1 MTVRLKV
8 ATIDGSQGWME
19 FKDPKSIL
27 ISLMERRDIV
37 DIDLSPLA
45 SNSSLRSFMLTYN
58 ALQSIDLSPLSTC
71 KGLESVSL
79 WKNQLKR
86 IDLSPLSKCENLS
99 ELRLDGNQ
107 LKKIDLSPLSS
118 NKKLETINL
127 SENRLKKID
136 LSPLSSCTELKVL
149 NLDRNELRSI
159 NLSPVSSCSNLETL
173 SLQRNQLRSIDLS
186 LLTACPNLRFYFLSG
201 NQLKEIDLSPLS
213 ARTDIEYVSINSN
226 QLESID
232 LTPLKSCINLGSIEL
247 NGNRLQTID
256 ISPLSSCI
264 NLGSIDLSRNRLQT
278 IDISPLSS
286 IRGIQT
292 LKLSD
297 NMLKTVD
304 LSPLSSCP
312 HFQELHLKG
321 DSFEGVDITPLVTSP
336 YFYYV
341 ETDAPVTS
349 WIKDPFQRS
358 LVTRN
363 AQMSGSRERFTVK
376 PPAPARAWE
385 LLHKL
390 ANIPHGL
397 SIPIQTYIL
406 KALGL
411 EKYGFIDAD
420 ISEFLCS
427 IPSELSLDEARE
439 RVKPF
444 LIEQMCEQIDRGGT
458 TIGLDVDRV
467 FTEAKG
473 IAKRMESIAKLR
485 GSEMQQVVARRKE
498 SQSTWTHDLA
508 HLYLTAYGFSI
519 LNSVRPIF
527 LHEVSSSEFGMIQDS
542 LRTMG
547 YEIRTMG
554 YEMKVVDAKDITE
567 RFPAENMS
575 IHMKRYVS
583 NLYYCN
589 KAEMERQE
597 KDEAIQLKNALE
609 RALKKDELR
618 AILQEHNIRFEERWS
633 KHFLAKEIVKRM
645 GVAFVRNLLEE
656 VG

>member
-1 MTVRLKV
+1 MSIKLKV
-8 ATIDGSQGWME
+8 RTIDGSQGYME

-27 ISLMERRDIV
+27 ISFIERRDIV

-79 WKNQLKR
+79 WKNKLKR
-86 IDLSPLSKCENLS
+86 IDLSPLGKCKKLS

-118 NKKLETINL
+118 NKKLEKLNL
-127 SENRLKKID
+127 SENRLKEID

-149 NLDRNELRSI
+149 NLDD
-159 NLSPVSSCSNLETL
+159 
-173 SLQRNQLRSIDLS
+173 NQLRSIDLS
-186 LLTACPNLRFYFLSG
+186 PLSSCTNLETIWLQRNQLSSIDLSILTTCPHLGFFLLNG
-201 NQLKEIDLSPLS
+201 NKLKEIDLFPVS
-213 ARTDIEYVSINSN
+213 ARTNIGGVSINSN

-232 LTPLKSCINLGSIEL
+232 LTPLKSCIDLEYIDLKGNRLQSIDLSPLSSCVNLSSIDL
-247 NGNRLQTID
+247 SGNRLQTID
-256 ISPLSSCI
+256 LSPF
-264 NLGSIDLSRNRLQT
+264 
-278 IDISPLSS
+278 SS
-286 IRGIQT
+286 ITGIQT
-292 LKLSD
+292 LKLNE
-297 NMLKTVD
+297 NMLETID

-312 HFQELHLKG
+312 HFGELHLKG

-336 YFYYV
+336 YFNYV

-349 WIKDPFQRS
+349 WINVPYQRS
-358 LVTRN
+358 IVTRN
-363 AQMSGSRERFTVK
+363 AQISGSRERFTVE
-376 PPAPARAWE
+376 PSAPEGSWE

-411 EKYGFIDAD
+411 EKYGLIDAD
-420 ISEFLCS
+420 ISGLLCS
-427 IPSELSLDEARE
+427 IPPVLSLDKARKS
-439 RVKPF
+439 VTSF
-444 LIEQMCEQIDRGGT
+444 VVEQMCEQIDRGGT

-467 FTEAKG
+467 LTEAKG
-473 IAKRMESIAKLR
+473 IAERIDSIAKLR
-485 GSEMQQVVARRKE
+485 DSEMQQVVAKRREKSMTLTYDL
-498 SQSTWTHDLA
+498 SQL
-508 HLYLTAYGFSI
+508 LFTAYGFSI
-519 LNSVRPIF
+519 LGSVRPIF
-527 LHEVSSSEFGMIQDS
+527 LHEVSNLEFGMIQDS
-542 LRTMG
+542 LRA
-547 YEIRTMG
+547 MG

-567 RFPAENMS
+567 NIPAENMS

-583 NLYYCN
+583 SLYYWN

-609 RALKKDELR
+609 RAFKKDELCT
-618 AILQEHNIRFEERWS
+618 ILQKSNVRFEERWS
-633 KHFLAKEIVKRM
+633 KHLLAKELVERM
-645 GVAFVRNLLEE
+645 GVAFVKNLLEE
-656 VG
+656 AI